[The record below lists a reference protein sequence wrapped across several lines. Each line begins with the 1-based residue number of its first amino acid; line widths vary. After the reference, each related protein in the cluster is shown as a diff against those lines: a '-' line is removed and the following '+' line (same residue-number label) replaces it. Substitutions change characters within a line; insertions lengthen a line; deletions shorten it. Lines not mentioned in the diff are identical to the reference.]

1 MKTFKRKL
9 VDNSMDLFIEVDG
22 QYVANDNLFKRV
34 IPAMLKPEVLQAS
47 QREQEQN
54 IQTNTQN
61 KDEKTLIKELSVSIS
76 KAYKDLDKNKQD
88 RLEVY
93 ENNGYKIEVGSK
105 PPLSYVAFYDSDLS
119 NDNSVAM
126 YLYASTNTSSVLLA
140 SQIEA
145 RLNQVVQEKILDN
158 RNAFY
163 VDRENILGENNYV
176 SSEITPQ
183 KDDLAIFANLVLKK
197 ELDKRVVAQEYP
209 KEHFTEQNLK
219 NSQMV
224 DEIKSQG
231 EIKSAG
237 NSRILSDKELI
248 ESMKATPMEQWSKE
262 QKELFDDMP
271 KFKQDQ
277 ILDTPKIKYDEEVFG
292 KIPYNELSF
301 RNQMKVV
308 DEARFS
314 AKGKELQAQY
324 DKLQSAKYTAGE
336 GGRYPSGAQLAEITK
351 AQNKIA
357 AQRDEL
363 INTYIKEYNEK
374 VAGNSRIPSDKADDD
389 SVEKIKAEIET
400 APAHSNYKGG
410 EAPNAKSEIH
420 MVEKFFVEK
429 VDDEFVTQKRFVNE
443 QENNALKDQFEAEI
457 AKVILEV
464 EPAWRENM
472 LNVPL
477 SLKANQETYLSNILK
492 ESDVD
497 YATALAQDDKNTIYT
512 VAEQKIVE
520 KILKERQEHRIEI
533 FQDDYVLTDK
543 TTGNAI
549 NKNSNLASIMLDK
562 ILPHGLGNHPADE
575 LSTFWFNHC
584 SSWQRDNRVTI
595 DDIDIQKA
603 TKLTYKKEKLTLD
616 ECAELSKFLARNAI
630 EFSDNKPREVADGVR
645 KFVPSNA
652 LYKVAEGLNDEL
664 KKTESRELKKFL
676 VKHMSSTFAHTDEV
690 PDFLVERNGSAIFT
704 RINRDYLSEING
716 KFNEVDEVRL
726 KHISNYLSDRKE
738 AGLANHRAEFETA
751 FFVCDDQFKE
761 AFHRAELALAEKL
774 DGQGAATE
782 IASYL
787 ETNEFVAYRAD
798 HIKELL
804 RVEERAAQEFRE
816 NYKEPLD
823 LDEANKRIDNL
834 LDNEIPKASEQFY
847 YKMDLLLDNPNFRFA
862 DMKEACE
869 LEVKRKELGL
879 TYSALT
885 DYIHT
890 KDRDKKRENFEK
902 ELDGKGDQKAQEVK
916 ELDLNKYSSDELAA
930 AFKNTDHFKLY
941 SALALYDLNGGLE
954 QFQGVKDKNERDD
967 ILKQAYEEY
976 IRNDNMVGLIDS
988 EAIDILRANIVS
1000 IKESPDFEPK
1010 EQNANYVDLPN
1021 LNDFSADDIARAF
1034 EKMPNLEL
1042 FSSFARYEQPEF
1054 FANLGQNEAIEALK
1068 DAYNNWLDSG
1078 TTGLLN
1084 GDVAGTIWEK
1094 AREVVQDRENSEEVS
1109 SQLDETITAKPDE
1122 NTEPKQEP
1130 LKNQG
1135 IVASEENYQTL
1146 MKLYNGEATDA
1157 KELDNLIEWA
1167 SENKEILEAK
1177 SAANY
1182 AIKFGTGQI
1191 LKSVDAGFVLEIV
1204 EPLIMEKQ
1212 ENKKSWEELEKEAV
1226 EVTKKE
1232 AWVKKQLDDLP
1243 IRLQA
1248 GYSPQLI
1255 AKSLNDAYQRGD
1267 IVPPEWLHE
1276 VVREL
1281 DKNYGGVAVFIDENL
1296 KKEAIGKE
1304 KVSESNEQKEIA
1316 QAGENK
1322 VEVGL
1327 FDDEIVS
1334 KIVENKTNDRG
1345 NKTKTQ
1351 ASENIPEALDSKVAG
1366 YGDISAQK
1374 LAVSD
1379 YRSNNFDL
1387 DGVGAVGR
1395 AYKNIE
1401 ALELSA
1407 KLNRENR
1414 FATKEEQEI
1423 LAGFSG
1429 WGGCYGVFEETNKDF
1444 GEARKRLDKYLD
1456 ENISNS
1462 VDRNLAFISMAHSS
1476 SSAYYTNTLL
1486 VDTIYKGLE
1495 QMGVNDNGVEKR
1507 VLEPSCGS
1515 GNFIIGSKNN
1525 SFSFTGIEIEKHTYD
1540 IAKHLNPNADIR
1552 NGGFETFIAKDSF
1565 DLVVGNPPYI
1575 ADFYVND
1582 TNSLGN
1588 NLKIANYFPI
1598 KSMENLRDGGI
1609 MAFVMPSAFLDHN
1622 GDKHLERLVE
1632 AGGKFLGAVR
1642 LPNNAFKGAEVN
1654 TDIVFF
1660 QKQDLLRNK
1669 DDKAINAELEAQ
1681 GFSAN
1686 FDMRRLSPEIR
1697 EQLENKF
1704 KSVEDKLTIEEREQL
1719 DERERE
1725 NKFYRRF
1732 KINDYFLNNPQN
1744 ILGKFE
1750 IDTNRFGENVPV
1762 FKADENLDLK
1772 AELNRFIENLPKNI
1786 YKDIERETSP
1796 YRQFDFITHP
1806 ESKFYI
1812 DNLKKGSFFIDN
1824 TNNGALALKIDSYE
1838 YRIVSDT
1845 EFWKNSLVASQLSK
1859 YKAGNY
1865 DDNKRQKEEKALKE
1879 QVLSYIEL
1887 RDSLNTLL
1895 RAELDPNKSDE
1906 EIAKFRQDL
1915 NTSYDKMK
1923 LKYKKPLKEA
1933 FKACDMDLSF
1943 EFISNLENEK
1953 GEKALIF
1960 SQRISSPIVEPK
1972 VSNEKEALIASLSMK
1987 GKIDLDYIQDIYP
2000 NQSLDDTLNK
2010 LLEEKLIF
2018 KNHEPY
2024 SKEKFVTSDA
2034 YLSGNVKKKY
2044 NEVLEAIKKTGDKS
2058 LEINANSLKEVFPAD
2073 RNIKEISFGLGM
2085 NWIPTHIYQE
2095 FIDAYA
2101 SEYRF
2106 EGIERRGSDVADKVF
2121 EITLSSNGEYIIENN
2136 ANTYTKNLVK
2146 NNAYYMAMLS
2156 SEKEREGKSRSTYGL
2171 NFGNGRDFFS
2181 YDEFKKHMGWS
2192 NEELNNAKRIPL
2204 VYAALPLALNRQK
2217 ARIERSLGYIRDDE
2231 TGEILKYKDGT
2242 PRIKKEFHKE
2252 LSDDLNA
2259 MITQIQ
2265 DKFLRFVLS
2274 NEDLR
2279 KEIEQAYN
2287 DKINTDRVRDFNTQ
2301 TLDLKG
2307 ANPNIKLYP
2316 HQNAGVWR
2324 GVQEQA
2330 TLFNVNVGGGKTF
2343 MGAAVALEQ
2352 KRMGLINKT
2361 LIVSPK
2367 TLVGSWEKEI
2377 KTLYP
2382 NANIL
2387 ALDEKFFTKDNR
2399 AKFLAK
2405 IQVNDYDAVIMSA
2418 EQFKLIPKNPEKTI
2432 ANLALR
2438 LSMVKSD
2445 YDESKKDKKNT
2456 QLKKQIGKLEKQ
2468 IQKARATADTI
2479 KKDNLV
2485 TFNELGIDCLIVD
2498 EAHLYKNL
2506 SYETQKTR
2514 VLGLGPQ
2521 NGSDKAFDM
2530 KIVTDDF
2537 NDSGK
2542 KLYFLTGTPIANS
2555 MCELYHMQSFL
2566 QPKWLEDKGFYNFD
2580 NWANTF
2586 GEDVT
2591 DIEMGAGGEPKL
2603 VTRFA
2608 RFNNLKEL
2616 SGGFR
2621 EVNFYANNEDIEKA
2635 AGQNFIPKVETIK
2648 EVIPRNEAISELY
2661 GEPDEN
2667 GEFPKGSLLYRFG
2680 HFQENIKE
2688 NNPLRLTNIARKAAV
2703 DYRLIEDKPENDF
2716 EVSKINKVVENVVDN
2731 YKNNHADEKGTQI
2744 IFLDLSVAKQ
2754 KLKNISLDEDKKL
2767 KEENKTQ
2774 GIESVS
2780 AEIKKSSRSDE
2791 TLEPVFDKN
2800 GEEIKDDFR
2809 ITYLSGEVEVFEAAE
2824 YVRELKALGIK
2835 LPKDLGNLR
2844 DLEEIEPNK
2853 FEMTG
2858 FSKIDIAAENDNK
2871 ALKDVSFDAYSD
2883 IAKKLMKAGIPRD
2896 EIAFIHDYP
2905 KKADK
2910 DKLFEQMRN
2919 GEVRVLLGSTSKM
2932 GVGMNVQKRLVAL
2945 HNVDYTWNPAG
2956 MEQRVGR
2963 IARQGNM
2970 FFEADKSFQPK
2981 VYNYATERTYDVK
2994 ALQLLETKQKGIY
3007 MLQNADRLGLNSFED
3022 ISTAAMEFAEMKA
3035 IASGNPLMIEEFKIG
3050 NMLEKEERA
3059 FAFWESDK
3067 IVTENNLRN
3076 KTEKMIQN
3084 TKDIKTFGKMI
3095 ETTNDY
3101 KSEVESKYKHL
3112 TKPIIVK
3119 IDRYRKYSWSEKN
3132 SPKEIGEVKKEVNDM
3147 LERSKLYI
3155 SRVMNIG
3162 SNRSEELFAD
3172 YKGVSVG
3179 VKLNTG
3185 KNSLG
3190 EPMHSLAICP
3200 SDNFDSNSAVALP
3213 KAKFRQEFFL
3223 SKDFNINYIMKKVDD
3238 ELEKLPLLLDE
3249 AKAAVKT
3256 LEKEV
3261 EFGKNALNEIK
3272 EQGYPNQKL
3281 LNALRSDKKE
3291 ILKHLKNKNND
3302 WIPSYKK
3309 CLNSSSIENEK
3320 NTESKER

>member
-336 GGRYPSGAQLAEITK
+336 GGSYPSGAQLAEITK

-389 SVEKIKAEIET
+389 SVEKNKAEIET

-410 EAPNAKSEIH
+410 EAPNTKSEIH

-497 YATALAQDDKNTIYT
+497 YATALVQDDKNTIYT

-533 FQDDYVLTDK
+533 FQDDGIMTDK
-543 TTGNAI
+543 TAGNGI

-562 ILPHGLGNHPADE
+562 TLPHGLGNHPADE

-584 SSWQRDNRVTI
+584 SCWQRDGVTI

-664 KKTESRELKKFL
+664 KKIESRELKKFL

-751 FFVCDDQFKE
+751 FFVCDNQFKE
-761 AFHRAELALAEKL
+761 AFHRAGLALAEKL
-774 DGQGAATE
+774 DGQGVPAKL
-782 IASYL
+782 ASYL
-787 ETNEFVAYRAD
+787 ETNEFVAYRAE

-804 RVEERAAQEFRE
+804 RVEERASQDFRE

-869 LEVKRKELGL
+869 LEVKRKELQL

-890 KDRDKKRENFEK
+890 KDKENNEK
-902 ELDGKGDQKAQEVK
+902 VS
-916 ELDLNKYSSDELAA
+916 NK
-930 AFKNTDHFKLY
+930 
-941 SALALYDLNGGLE
+941 
-954 QFQGVKDKNERDD
+954 
-967 ILKQAYEEY
+967 
-976 IRNDNMVGLIDS
+976 ID
-988 EAIDILRANIVS
+988 EAIA
-1000 IKESPDFEPK
+1000 
-1010 EQNANYVDLPN
+1010 
-1021 LNDFSADDIARAF
+1021 
-1034 EKMPNLEL
+1034 
-1042 FSSFARYEQPEF
+1042 
-1054 FANLGQNEAIEALK
+1054 
-1068 DAYNNWLDSG
+1068 
-1078 TTGLLN
+1078 
-1084 GDVAGTIWEK
+1084 
-1094 AREVVQDRENSEEVS
+1094 
-1109 SQLDETITAKPDE
+1109 AKPDE
-1122 NTEPKQEP
+1122 NTEPKQDP

-1351 ASENIPEALDSKVAG
+1351 ASENIPETLDSKVAG

-1374 LAVSD
+1374 LVASD

-1387 DGVGAVGR
+1387 DGVGTVGR

-1429 WGGCYGVFEETNKDF
+1429 WGGCYGIFEETNKDF

-1681 GFSAN
+1681 GFCAN

-1824 TNNGALALKIDSYE
+1824 TNNGALALKIDSYK
-1838 YRIVSDT
+1838 YRIFSDT
-1845 EFWKNSLVASQLSK
+1845 EFWKNSLAASQLNK
-1859 YKAGNY
+1859 YQAGNY
-1865 DDNKRQKEEKALKE
+1865 DDNKRQKEEKALKA
-1879 QVLSYIEL
+1879 QVLNYIEL

-2382 NANIL
+2382 NANVL
-2387 ALDEKFFTKDNR
+2387 ALDEKSFTKDNR

-3119 IDRYRKYSWSEKN
+3119 IDRYRKFSWSEKN

-3261 EFGKNALNEIK
+3261 EFGKNNLNEIK

>member
-61 KDEKTLIKELSVSIS
+61 KDEKTLIKELSISIS

-324 DKLQSAKYTAGE
+324 DKLQNAKYTAGE
-336 GGRYPSGAQLAEITK
+336 GGSYPSGAQLAEITK

-374 VAGNSRIPSDKADDD
+374 VARNSRIPSDKADDD

-400 APAHSNYKGG
+400 ASAHSNYKGG
-410 EAPNAKSEIH
+410 EAPNTKSEIH

-834 LDNEIPKASEQFY
+834 LDNEIPKVSEQFY

-869 LEVKRKELGL
+869 LEVKRKELQL

-890 KDRDKKRENFEK
+890 KDKENNEK
-902 ELDGKGDQKAQEVK
+902 VS
-916 ELDLNKYSSDELAA
+916 NK
-930 AFKNTDHFKLY
+930 
-941 SALALYDLNGGLE
+941 
-954 QFQGVKDKNERDD
+954 
-967 ILKQAYEEY
+967 
-976 IRNDNMVGLIDS
+976 ID
-988 EAIDILRANIVS
+988 EAIA
-1000 IKESPDFEPK
+1000 
-1010 EQNANYVDLPN
+1010 
-1021 LNDFSADDIARAF
+1021 
-1034 EKMPNLEL
+1034 
-1042 FSSFARYEQPEF
+1042 
-1054 FANLGQNEAIEALK
+1054 
-1068 DAYNNWLDSG
+1068 
-1078 TTGLLN
+1078 
-1084 GDVAGTIWEK
+1084 
-1094 AREVVQDRENSEEVS
+1094 
-1109 SQLDETITAKPDE
+1109 AKPDE

-1374 LAVSD
+1374 LAASD

-1387 DGVGAVGR
+1387 DGVGTVGR

-1540 IAKHLNPNADIR
+1540 IAKHLNPNTDIR

-1786 YKDIERETSP
+1786 YKDIEREASP

-1824 TNNGALALKIDSYE
+1824 TNNGALALKIDSYK
-1838 YRIVSDT
+1838 YRIFSDT
-1845 EFWKNSLVASQLSK
+1845 EFWKNSLAASQLNK
-1859 YKAGNY
+1859 YQAGNY
-1865 DDNKRQKEEKALKE
+1865 DDNKRQKEEKALKA
-1879 QVLSYIEL
+1879 QVLNYIEL

-2382 NANIL
+2382 NANVL
-2387 ALDEKFFTKDNR
+2387 ALDEKSFTKDNR

-2635 AGQNFIPKVETIK
+2635 AGQKFIPKVETIK

-3261 EFGKNALNEIK
+3261 EFGKNTLNEIK

>member
-61 KDEKTLIKELSVSIS
+61 KDEKTLIKELSISIS

-324 DKLQSAKYTAGE
+324 DKLQNAKYTAGE
-336 GGRYPSGAQLAEITK
+336 GGSYPSGAQLAEITK

-374 VAGNSRIPSDKADDD
+374 VARNSRIPSDKADDD

-400 APAHSNYKGG
+400 ASAHSNYKGG
-410 EAPNAKSEIH
+410 EAPNTKSEIH

-834 LDNEIPKASEQFY
+834 LDNEIPKVSEQFY

-869 LEVKRKELGL
+869 LEVKRKELQL

-890 KDRDKKRENFEK
+890 KDKENNEK
-902 ELDGKGDQKAQEVK
+902 VS
-916 ELDLNKYSSDELAA
+916 NK
-930 AFKNTDHFKLY
+930 
-941 SALALYDLNGGLE
+941 
-954 QFQGVKDKNERDD
+954 
-967 ILKQAYEEY
+967 
-976 IRNDNMVGLIDS
+976 ID
-988 EAIDILRANIVS
+988 EAIA
-1000 IKESPDFEPK
+1000 
-1010 EQNANYVDLPN
+1010 
-1021 LNDFSADDIARAF
+1021 
-1034 EKMPNLEL
+1034 
-1042 FSSFARYEQPEF
+1042 
-1054 FANLGQNEAIEALK
+1054 
-1068 DAYNNWLDSG
+1068 
-1078 TTGLLN
+1078 
-1084 GDVAGTIWEK
+1084 
-1094 AREVVQDRENSEEVS
+1094 
-1109 SQLDETITAKPDE
+1109 AKPDE

-1374 LAVSD
+1374 LAASD

-1387 DGVGAVGR
+1387 DGVGTVGR

-1540 IAKHLNPNADIR
+1540 IAKHLNPNTDIR

-1786 YKDIERETSP
+1786 YKDIEREASP

-1824 TNNGALALKIDSYE
+1824 TNNGALALKIDSYK
-1838 YRIVSDT
+1838 YRIFSDT
-1845 EFWKNSLVASQLSK
+1845 EFWKNSLAASQLNK
-1859 YKAGNY
+1859 YQAGNY
-1865 DDNKRQKEEKALKE
+1865 DDNKRQKEEKALKA
-1879 QVLSYIEL
+1879 QVLNYIEL

-2382 NANIL
+2382 NANVL
-2387 ALDEKFFTKDNR
+2387 ALDEKSFTKDNR

-2635 AGQNFIPKVETIK
+2635 AGQKFIPKVETIK

-3261 EFGKNALNEIK
+3261 EFGKNNLNEIK

>member
-163 VDRENILGENNYV
+163 VDRKNILGENNYV

-336 GGRYPSGAQLAEITK
+336 GGSYPSGAQLAEITK

-389 SVEKIKAEIET
+389 SVEKNKAEIET

-410 EAPNAKSEIH
+410 EAHNTKSEIH

-584 SSWQRDNRVTI
+584 SSWQRDNRVSI

-664 KKTESRELKKFL
+664 KKIESRELKKFL

-890 KDRDKKRENFEK
+890 KDKENNEK
-902 ELDGKGDQKAQEVK
+902 VS
-916 ELDLNKYSSDELAA
+916 NK
-930 AFKNTDHFKLY
+930 
-941 SALALYDLNGGLE
+941 
-954 QFQGVKDKNERDD
+954 
-967 ILKQAYEEY
+967 
-976 IRNDNMVGLIDS
+976 ID
-988 EAIDILRANIVS
+988 EAIA
-1000 IKESPDFEPK
+1000 
-1010 EQNANYVDLPN
+1010 
-1021 LNDFSADDIARAF
+1021 
-1034 EKMPNLEL
+1034 
-1042 FSSFARYEQPEF
+1042 
-1054 FANLGQNEAIEALK
+1054 
-1068 DAYNNWLDSG
+1068 
-1078 TTGLLN
+1078 
-1084 GDVAGTIWEK
+1084 
-1094 AREVVQDRENSEEVS
+1094 
-1109 SQLDETITAKPDE
+1109 AKPDE
-1122 NTEPKQEP
+1122 NTEPKQDP

-1182 AIKFGTGQI
+1182 AIKFGTGQV

-1429 WGGCYGVFEETNKDF
+1429 WGGCYGVFEETSKDF
-1444 GEARKRLDKYLD
+1444 SEARKRLDKYLD

-1552 NGGFETFIAKDSF
+1552 NGGFETFRAKDSF

-1660 QKQDLLRNK
+1660 QKQDLLTNK

-1865 DDNKRQKEEKALKE
+1865 DDNKRQKEEKALKA
-1879 QVLSYIEL
+1879 QVLNYIEL

-2058 LEINANSLKEVFPAD
+2058 LEINASSLKEVFPAD

-2279 KEIEQAYN
+2279 KEVEQAYN

-2382 NANIL
+2382 NANVL
-2387 ALDEKFFTKDNR
+2387 ALDEKSFTKDNR

-3261 EFGKNALNEIK
+3261 EFGKNTLNEIK

>member
-61 KDEKTLIKELSVSIS
+61 KDEKTLIKELSISIS

-324 DKLQSAKYTAGE
+324 DKLQNAKYTAGE
-336 GGRYPSGAQLAEITK
+336 GGSYPSGAQLAEITK

-374 VAGNSRIPSDKADDD
+374 VARNSRIPSDKADDD

-400 APAHSNYKGG
+400 APTPSNYKGG
-410 EAPNAKSEIH
+410 EAPNTKSEIH

-584 SSWQRDNRVTI
+584 SSWQRDNRVSI

-890 KDRDKKRENFEK
+890 KDKENNEK
-902 ELDGKGDQKAQEVK
+902 VS
-916 ELDLNKYSSDELAA
+916 NK
-930 AFKNTDHFKLY
+930 
-941 SALALYDLNGGLE
+941 
-954 QFQGVKDKNERDD
+954 
-967 ILKQAYEEY
+967 
-976 IRNDNMVGLIDS
+976 ID
-988 EAIDILRANIVS
+988 EAIA
-1000 IKESPDFEPK
+1000 
-1010 EQNANYVDLPN
+1010 
-1021 LNDFSADDIARAF
+1021 
-1034 EKMPNLEL
+1034 
-1042 FSSFARYEQPEF
+1042 
-1054 FANLGQNEAIEALK
+1054 
-1068 DAYNNWLDSG
+1068 
-1078 TTGLLN
+1078 
-1084 GDVAGTIWEK
+1084 
-1094 AREVVQDRENSEEVS
+1094 
-1109 SQLDETITAKPDE
+1109 AKPDE

-1130 LKNQG
+1130 LKNQR

-1167 SENKEILEAK
+1167 SKNKEILEAK

-1182 AIKFGTGQI
+1182 AIKFGIGQV

-1351 ASENIPEALDSKVAG
+1351 ASENIPEALDNKVAG

-1786 YKDIERETSP
+1786 YKDIEREASP

-1824 TNNGALALKIDSYE
+1824 TNNGALALKIDSYK
-1838 YRIVSDT
+1838 YRIFSDT
-1845 EFWKNSLVASQLSK
+1845 EFWKNSLAASQLNK
-1859 YKAGNY
+1859 YQAGNY
-1865 DDNKRQKEEKALKE
+1865 DDNKRQKEEKALKA
-1879 QVLSYIEL
+1879 QVLNYIEL

-1953 GEKALIF
+1953 GEKAFIF

-2382 NANIL
+2382 NANVL
-2387 ALDEKFFTKDNR
+2387 ALDEKSFTKDNR

-2635 AGQNFIPKVETIK
+2635 AGQKFIPKVETIK

-3261 EFGKNALNEIK
+3261 EFGKNNLNEIK

>member
-34 IPAMLKPEVLQAS
+34 IPAMVKPEVLQAS
-47 QREQEQN
+47 QRKQEQN

-88 RLEVY
+88 RLEIY

-119 NDNSVAM
+119 NDNSTAM

-145 RLNQVVQEKILDN
+145 RLNQVVQGKILDN

-163 VDRENILGENNYV
+163 VDRENILSENNYV

-183 KDDLAIFANLVLKK
+183 KDDLAIFANLALKK

-209 KEHFTEQNLK
+209 KEHLTEQNLK

-231 EIKSAG
+231 EIKGAG

-248 ESMKATPMEQWSKE
+248 ESMKATSMEQWSKE

-277 ILDTPKIKYDEEVFG
+277 ILDAPKIKYDEEVFG

-301 RNQMKVV
+301 RNQIKVI
-308 DEARFS
+308 DEAKNS

-324 DKLQSAKYTAGE
+324 DKLEGAKYTAGE
-336 GGRYPSGAQLAEITK
+336 DGKYPSGAQLEKITK

-400 APAHSNYKGG
+400 APAHNNYKGG
-410 EAPNAKSEIH
+410 EAPNTKSEIH

-533 FQDDYVLTDK
+533 FQDDYALTDK

-562 ILPHGLGNHPADE
+562 TLPHGLGNHPADE

-584 SSWQRDNRVTI
+584 SSWQRDRVSI

-616 ECAELSKFLARNAI
+616 ECAELSKFLAKNAI
-630 EFSDNKPREVADGVR
+630 EFSDNKPREVADGAR

-652 LYKVAEGLNDEL
+652 LYKVAEGLNDQIKEI
-664 KKTESRELKKFL
+664 ESRELKKFL
-676 VKHMSSTFAHTDEV
+676 VKHMSSTFTHTDEV
-690 PDFLVERNGSAIFT
+690 PNFLVERNGSAIFT

-751 FFVCDDQFKE
+751 FFVCDNQFKE
-761 AFHRAELALAEKL
+761 AFHRAGLALAEKL
-774 DGQGAATE
+774 DGQGAVTE

-804 RVEERAAQEFRE
+804 RVEERATQEFIE

-869 LEVKRKELGL
+869 LEVKRKELEL
-879 TYSALT
+879 TYNALT

-890 KDRDKKRENFEK
+890 KDKENNEK
-902 ELDGKGDQKAQEVK
+902 VS
-916 ELDLNKYSSDELAA
+916 NK
-930 AFKNTDHFKLY
+930 
-941 SALALYDLNGGLE
+941 
-954 QFQGVKDKNERDD
+954 
-967 ILKQAYEEY
+967 
-976 IRNDNMVGLIDS
+976 ID
-988 EAIDILRANIVS
+988 EAIA
-1000 IKESPDFEPK
+1000 
-1010 EQNANYVDLPN
+1010 
-1021 LNDFSADDIARAF
+1021 
-1034 EKMPNLEL
+1034 
-1042 FSSFARYEQPEF
+1042 
-1054 FANLGQNEAIEALK
+1054 
-1068 DAYNNWLDSG
+1068 
-1078 TTGLLN
+1078 
-1084 GDVAGTIWEK
+1084 
-1094 AREVVQDRENSEEVS
+1094 
-1109 SQLDETITAKPDE
+1109 AKPDE

-1135 IVASEENYQTL
+1135 IVANEENYQTL

-1157 KELDNLIEWA
+1157 KELDNLIEWV

-1255 AKSLNDAYQRGD
+1255 AESLNDAYQRGD

-1322 VEVGL
+1322 AEVGL

-1366 YGDISAQK
+1366 YGYISAQK

-1387 DGVGAVGR
+1387 DGVGAARR

-1423 LAGFSG
+1423 LARFSG

-1515 GNFIIGSKNN
+1515 SNFIIGSKNN
-1525 SFSFTGIEIEKHTYD
+1525 SFSFTGVEIEKHTYD

-1552 NGGFETFIAKDSF
+1552 NGGFETFRAKDSF

-1660 QKQDLLRNK
+1660 QKQDLLINK

-1681 GFSAN
+1681 GFCAN

-1806 ESKFYI
+1806 ESKPYI

-1838 YRIVSDT
+1838 YRIISDT

-1865 DDNKRQKEEKALKE
+1865 DDNKRQKEEKALKA

-1987 GKIDLDYIQDIYP
+1987 GKIDLDYIKDIYP

-2044 NEVLEAIKKTGDKS
+2044 NEVLEVIKKTGDKS
-2058 LEINANSLKEVFPAD
+2058 LEINASSLKEVFPAD

-2231 TGEILKYKDGT
+2231 TGEILKYKNGA

-2279 KEIEQAYN
+2279 KEVEQAYN

-2387 ALDEKFFTKDNR
+2387 ALDEKSFTKDNR

-2405 IQVNDYDAVIMSA
+2405 IQINDYDAVIMSA

-2780 AEIKKSSRSDE
+2780 AEIKKSSRSNE

-2896 EIAFIHDYP
+2896 EITFIHDYP

-3119 IDRYRKYSWSEKN
+3119 IDRYQKFSWSEKN

-3147 LERSKLYI
+3147 LEGSKLYI

-3162 SNRSEELFAD
+3162 SNRSVELFAD

-3249 AKAAVKT
+3249 AKAKVKT

-3261 EFGKNALNEIK
+3261 EFGKNALNEMK

-3281 LNALRSDKKE
+3281 LSALRSDKKE

>member
-61 KDEKTLIKELSVSIS
+61 KDEKTLIKELSASIS

-88 RLEVY
+88 RLEIY

-145 RLNQVVQEKILDN
+145 RLNQVVQGKILDN

-163 VDRENILGENNYV
+163 VDRENILGKNNYV
-176 SSEITPQ
+176 SSEIIPQ
-183 KDDLAIFANLVLKK
+183 KDDLAIFANLALKK
-197 ELDKRVVAQEYP
+197 ELDKRVVAQEYS
-209 KEHFTEQNLK
+209 KEHLTEENLK
-219 NSQMV
+219 NSQ
-224 DEIKSQG
+224 
-231 EIKSAG
+231 
-237 NSRILSDKELI
+237 
-248 ESMKATPMEQWSKE
+248 
-262 QKELFDDMP
+262 
-271 KFKQDQ
+271 
-277 ILDTPKIKYDEEVFG
+277 
-292 KIPYNELSF
+292 
-301 RNQMKVV
+301 
-308 DEARFS
+308 
-314 AKGKELQAQY
+314 
-324 DKLQSAKYTAGE
+324 
-336 GGRYPSGAQLAEITK
+336 
-351 AQNKIA
+351 
-357 AQRDEL
+357 
-363 INTYIKEYNEK
+363 
-374 VAGNSRIPSDKADDD
+374 
-389 SVEKIKAEIET
+389 
-400 APAHSNYKGG
+400 
-410 EAPNAKSEIH
+410 

-429 VDDEFVTQKRFVNE
+429 VGDEFVTQKRFVNE

-533 FQDDYVLTDK
+533 FQDDGIMTDK
-543 TTGNAI
+543 TAGNGI

-562 ILPHGLGNHPADE
+562 TLPHGLGNHPADE

-584 SSWQRDNRVTI
+584 SCWQRDGVTI

-664 KKTESRELKKFL
+664 KKIESRELKKFL

-834 LDNEIPKASEQFY
+834 LDNEIPKVSEQFY

-869 LEVKRKELGL
+869 IEVKRKELGL

-890 KDRDKKRENFEK
+890 KDKENNEK
-902 ELDGKGDQKAQEVK
+902 VS
-916 ELDLNKYSSDELAA
+916 NKIDEA
-930 AFKNTDHFKLY
+930 
-941 SALALYDLNGGLE
+941 
-954 QFQGVKDKNERDD
+954 
-967 ILKQAYEEY
+967 
-976 IRNDNMVGLIDS
+976 
-988 EAIDILRANIVS
+988 
-1000 IKESPDFEPK
+1000 
-1010 EQNANYVDLPN
+1010 
-1021 LNDFSADDIARAF
+1021 
-1034 EKMPNLEL
+1034 
-1042 FSSFARYEQPEF
+1042 
-1054 FANLGQNEAIEALK
+1054 
-1068 DAYNNWLDSG
+1068 
-1078 TTGLLN
+1078 
-1084 GDVAGTIWEK
+1084 
-1094 AREVVQDRENSEEVS
+1094 
-1109 SQLDETITAKPDE
+1109 ITAKPDE

-1182 AIKFGTGQI
+1182 AIKFGTGQV

-1212 ENKKSWEELEKEAV
+1212 ENIKSWEELEKEAV
-1226 EVTKKE
+1226 EFTKKE

-1243 IRLQA
+1243 IRLQE

-1255 AKSLNDAYQRGD
+1255 AESLNYAYQRD

-1296 KKEAIGKE
+1296 KKEARGKE
-1304 KVSESNEQKEIA
+1304 NISESNEQKEIA
-1316 QAGENK
+1316 QAEENK
-1322 VEVGL
+1322 AKVGL

-1334 KIVENKTNDRG
+1334 KIVENKTNDSG

-1351 ASENIPEALDSKVAG
+1351 ASENIPETLNSKVAG
-1366 YGDISAQK
+1366 YGNISAQK
-1374 LAVSD
+1374 LVVSD
-1379 YRSNNFDL
+1379 YRSNDFDL

-1407 KLNRENR
+1407 KLSRENR

-1525 SFSFTGIEIEKHTYD
+1525 SFSFTGVEIEKHTYD

-1552 NGGFETFIAKDSF
+1552 NGSFETFAAKDSF

-1681 GFSAN
+1681 GFCAN

-2382 NANIL
+2382 NANVL
-2387 ALDEKFFTKDNR
+2387 ALDEKSFTKDNR

-3261 EFGKNALNEIK
+3261 EFGKNTLNEIK

>member
-1 MKTFKRKL
+1 M
-9 VDNSMDLFIEVDG
+9 
-22 QYVANDNLFKRV
+22 
-34 IPAMLKPEVLQAS
+34 
-47 QREQEQN
+47 
-54 IQTNTQN
+54 
-61 KDEKTLIKELSVSIS
+61 
-76 KAYKDLDKNKQD
+76 
-88 RLEVY
+88 
-93 ENNGYKIEVGSK
+93 
-105 PPLSYVAFYDSDLS
+105 
-119 NDNSVAM
+119 
-126 YLYASTNTSSVLLA
+126 
-140 SQIEA
+140 
-145 RLNQVVQEKILDN
+145 
-158 RNAFY
+158 
-163 VDRENILGENNYV
+163 
-176 SSEITPQ
+176 
-183 KDDLAIFANLVLKK
+183 AIFANLVLKK

-584 SSWQRDNRVTI
+584 SSWQRDNRVSI

-869 LEVKRKELGL
+869 LEVKRKELQL

-890 KDRDKKRENFEK
+890 KDQDKKRENFEK

-1182 AIKFGTGQI
+1182 AIKFGTGQV

-1296 KKEAIGKE
+1296 KKEARGKE

-1387 DGVGAVGR
+1387 DGVGAARR

-1552 NGGFETFIAKDSF
+1552 NGGFETFIA
-1565 DLVVGNPPYI
+1565 
-1575 ADFYVND
+1575 YV
-1582 TNSLGN
+1582 
-1588 NLKIANYFPI
+1588 A
-1598 KSMENLRDGGI
+1598 
-1609 MAFVMPSAFLDHN
+1609 
-1622 GDKHLERLVE
+1622 
-1632 AGGKFLGAVR
+1632 
-1642 LPNNAFKGAEVN
+1642 
-1654 TDIVFF
+1654 
-1660 QKQDLLRNK
+1660 
-1669 DDKAINAELEAQ
+1669 
-1681 GFSAN
+1681 
-1686 FDMRRLSPEIR
+1686 
-1697 EQLENKF
+1697 
-1704 KSVEDKLTIEEREQL
+1704 
-1719 DERERE
+1719 
-1725 NKFYRRF
+1725 
-1732 KINDYFLNNPQN
+1732 
-1744 ILGKFE
+1744 
-1750 IDTNRFGENVPV
+1750 
-1762 FKADENLDLK
+1762 
-1772 AELNRFIENLPKNI
+1772 
-1786 YKDIERETSP
+1786 
-1796 YRQFDFITHP
+1796 
-1806 ESKFYI
+1806 
-1812 DNLKKGSFFIDN
+1812 
-1824 TNNGALALKIDSYE
+1824 
-1838 YRIVSDT
+1838 
-1845 EFWKNSLVASQLSK
+1845 
-1859 YKAGNY
+1859 
-1865 DDNKRQKEEKALKE
+1865 
-1879 QVLSYIEL
+1879 
-1887 RDSLNTLL
+1887 
-1895 RAELDPNKSDE
+1895 
-1906 EIAKFRQDL
+1906 
-1915 NTSYDKMK
+1915 
-1923 LKYKKPLKEA
+1923 
-1933 FKACDMDLSF
+1933 
-1943 EFISNLENEK
+1943 
-1953 GEKALIF
+1953 
-1960 SQRISSPIVEPK
+1960 
-1972 VSNEKEALIASLSMK
+1972 
-1987 GKIDLDYIQDIYP
+1987 
-2000 NQSLDDTLNK
+2000 
-2010 LLEEKLIF
+2010 
-2018 KNHEPY
+2018 
-2024 SKEKFVTSDA
+2024 
-2034 YLSGNVKKKY
+2034 
-2044 NEVLEAIKKTGDKS
+2044 
-2058 LEINANSLKEVFPAD
+2058 
-2073 RNIKEISFGLGM
+2073 
-2085 NWIPTHIYQE
+2085 
-2095 FIDAYA
+2095 
-2101 SEYRF
+2101 
-2106 EGIERRGSDVADKVF
+2106 
-2121 EITLSSNGEYIIENN
+2121 
-2136 ANTYTKNLVK
+2136 
-2146 NNAYYMAMLS
+2146 
-2156 SEKEREGKSRSTYGL
+2156 
-2171 NFGNGRDFFS
+2171 
-2181 YDEFKKHMGWS
+2181 
-2192 NEELNNAKRIPL
+2192 
-2204 VYAALPLALNRQK
+2204 
-2217 ARIERSLGYIRDDE
+2217 
-2231 TGEILKYKDGT
+2231 
-2242 PRIKKEFHKE
+2242 
-2252 LSDDLNA
+2252 
-2259 MITQIQ
+2259 
-2265 DKFLRFVLS
+2265 
-2274 NEDLR
+2274 
-2279 KEIEQAYN
+2279 
-2287 DKINTDRVRDFNTQ
+2287 
-2301 TLDLKG
+2301 
-2307 ANPNIKLYP
+2307 
-2316 HQNAGVWR
+2316 
-2324 GVQEQA
+2324 
-2330 TLFNVNVGGGKTF
+2330 
-2343 MGAAVALEQ
+2343 
-2352 KRMGLINKT
+2352 
-2361 LIVSPK
+2361 
-2367 TLVGSWEKEI
+2367 
-2377 KTLYP
+2377 
-2382 NANIL
+2382 
-2387 ALDEKFFTKDNR
+2387 
-2399 AKFLAK
+2399 
-2405 IQVNDYDAVIMSA
+2405 
-2418 EQFKLIPKNPEKTI
+2418 
-2432 ANLALR
+2432 
-2438 LSMVKSD
+2438 
-2445 YDESKKDKKNT
+2445 
-2456 QLKKQIGKLEKQ
+2456 
-2468 IQKARATADTI
+2468 
-2479 KKDNLV
+2479 
-2485 TFNELGIDCLIVD
+2485 
-2498 EAHLYKNL
+2498 
-2506 SYETQKTR
+2506 
-2514 VLGLGPQ
+2514 
-2521 NGSDKAFDM
+2521 
-2530 KIVTDDF
+2530 
-2537 NDSGK
+2537 
-2542 KLYFLTGTPIANS
+2542 
-2555 MCELYHMQSFL
+2555 
-2566 QPKWLEDKGFYNFD
+2566 
-2580 NWANTF
+2580 
-2586 GEDVT
+2586 
-2591 DIEMGAGGEPKL
+2591 
-2603 VTRFA
+2603 
-2608 RFNNLKEL
+2608 
-2616 SGGFR
+2616 
-2621 EVNFYANNEDIEKA
+2621 
-2635 AGQNFIPKVETIK
+2635 
-2648 EVIPRNEAISELY
+2648 
-2661 GEPDEN
+2661 
-2667 GEFPKGSLLYRFG
+2667 
-2680 HFQENIKE
+2680 
-2688 NNPLRLTNIARKAAV
+2688 
-2703 DYRLIEDKPENDF
+2703 
-2716 EVSKINKVVENVVDN
+2716 
-2731 YKNNHADEKGTQI
+2731 
-2744 IFLDLSVAKQ
+2744 
-2754 KLKNISLDEDKKL
+2754 
-2767 KEENKTQ
+2767 
-2774 GIESVS
+2774 
-2780 AEIKKSSRSDE
+2780 
-2791 TLEPVFDKN
+2791 
-2800 GEEIKDDFR
+2800 
-2809 ITYLSGEVEVFEAAE
+2809 
-2824 YVRELKALGIK
+2824 
-2835 LPKDLGNLR
+2835 
-2844 DLEEIEPNK
+2844 
-2853 FEMTG
+2853 
-2858 FSKIDIAAENDNK
+2858 
-2871 ALKDVSFDAYSD
+2871 
-2883 IAKKLMKAGIPRD
+2883 
-2896 EIAFIHDYP
+2896 
-2905 KKADK
+2905 
-2910 DKLFEQMRN
+2910 
-2919 GEVRVLLGSTSKM
+2919 
-2932 GVGMNVQKRLVAL
+2932 
-2945 HNVDYTWNPAG
+2945 
-2956 MEQRVGR
+2956 
-2963 IARQGNM
+2963 
-2970 FFEADKSFQPK
+2970 
-2981 VYNYATERTYDVK
+2981 
-2994 ALQLLETKQKGIY
+2994 
-3007 MLQNADRLGLNSFED
+3007 
-3022 ISTAAMEFAEMKA
+3022 
-3035 IASGNPLMIEEFKIG
+3035 
-3050 NMLEKEERA
+3050 
-3059 FAFWESDK
+3059 
-3067 IVTENNLRN
+3067 
-3076 KTEKMIQN
+3076 
-3084 TKDIKTFGKMI
+3084 
-3095 ETTNDY
+3095 
-3101 KSEVESKYKHL
+3101 
-3112 TKPIIVK
+3112 
-3119 IDRYRKYSWSEKN
+3119 
-3132 SPKEIGEVKKEVNDM
+3132 
-3147 LERSKLYI
+3147 
-3155 SRVMNIG
+3155 
-3162 SNRSEELFAD
+3162 
-3172 YKGVSVG
+3172 
-3179 VKLNTG
+3179 
-3185 KNSLG
+3185 
-3190 EPMHSLAICP
+3190 
-3200 SDNFDSNSAVALP
+3200 
-3213 KAKFRQEFFL
+3213 
-3223 SKDFNINYIMKKVDD
+3223 
-3238 ELEKLPLLLDE
+3238 
-3249 AKAAVKT
+3249 
-3256 LEKEV
+3256 
-3261 EFGKNALNEIK
+3261 
-3272 EQGYPNQKL
+3272 
-3281 LNALRSDKKE
+3281 
-3291 ILKHLKNKNND
+3291 
-3302 WIPSYKK
+3302 
-3309 CLNSSSIENEK
+3309 
-3320 NTESKER
+3320 

>member
-105 PPLSYVAFYDSDLS
+105 PPFSYVAFYDSDLS

-163 VDRENILGENNYV
+163 VDRKNILGENNYV

-336 GGRYPSGAQLAEITK
+336 GGSYPSGAQLAEITK

-410 EAPNAKSEIH
+410 EAPNTKSEIH

-533 FQDDYVLTDK
+533 FQDDYALTDK

-664 KKTESRELKKFL
+664 KKIESRELKKFL

-761 AFHRAELALAEKL
+761 AFHRAGLALAEKL
-774 DGQGAATE
+774 DGQGTATE

-834 LDNEIPKASEQFY
+834 LDNEIPKVSEQFY

-890 KDRDKKRENFEK
+890 KDKENNEK
-902 ELDGKGDQKAQEVK
+902 VS
-916 ELDLNKYSSDELAA
+916 NK
-930 AFKNTDHFKLY
+930 
-941 SALALYDLNGGLE
+941 
-954 QFQGVKDKNERDD
+954 
-967 ILKQAYEEY
+967 
-976 IRNDNMVGLIDS
+976 ID
-988 EAIDILRANIVS
+988 EAIA
-1000 IKESPDFEPK
+1000 
-1010 EQNANYVDLPN
+1010 
-1021 LNDFSADDIARAF
+1021 
-1034 EKMPNLEL
+1034 
-1042 FSSFARYEQPEF
+1042 
-1054 FANLGQNEAIEALK
+1054 
-1068 DAYNNWLDSG
+1068 
-1078 TTGLLN
+1078 
-1084 GDVAGTIWEK
+1084 
-1094 AREVVQDRENSEEVS
+1094 
-1109 SQLDETITAKPDE
+1109 AKPDE

-1182 AIKFGTGQI
+1182 AIKFGTGQV

-1660 QKQDLLRNK
+1660 QKQDLLTNK

-1824 TNNGALALKIDSYE
+1824 TNNGALALKIDSYK
-1838 YRIVSDT
+1838 YRIFSDT
-1845 EFWKNSLVASQLSK
+1845 EFWKNSLAASQLNK
-1859 YKAGNY
+1859 YQAGNY
-1865 DDNKRQKEEKALKE
+1865 DDNKRQKEEKALKA
-1879 QVLSYIEL
+1879 QVLNYIEL

-2279 KEIEQAYN
+2279 KEVEQAYN

-2382 NANIL
+2382 NANVL
-2387 ALDEKFFTKDNR
+2387 ALDEKSFTKDNR

-2767 KEENKTQ
+2767 REENKTQ

-3162 SNRSEELFAD
+3162 SNRSVELFAD

-3261 EFGKNALNEIK
+3261 EFGKNNLNEIK

>member
-163 VDRENILGENNYV
+163 VDRKNILGENNYV

-231 EIKSAG
+231 EIKSAW

-336 GGRYPSGAQLAEITK
+336 GGSYPSGAQLAEITK

-410 EAPNAKSEIH
+410 EAPNTKSEIH

-533 FQDDYVLTDK
+533 FQDDYALTDK

-584 SSWQRDNRVTI
+584 SSWQRDGVTI

-664 KKTESRELKKFL
+664 KKIESRELKKFL
-676 VKHMSSTFAHTDEV
+676 VKHMSSTFTHTDEV

-761 AFHRAELALAEKL
+761 AFHRAGLALAEKL
-774 DGQGAATE
+774 DGQGTATE

-890 KDRDKKRENFEK
+890 KDKENNEK
-902 ELDGKGDQKAQEVK
+902 VS
-916 ELDLNKYSSDELAA
+916 NK
-930 AFKNTDHFKLY
+930 
-941 SALALYDLNGGLE
+941 
-954 QFQGVKDKNERDD
+954 
-967 ILKQAYEEY
+967 
-976 IRNDNMVGLIDS
+976 ID
-988 EAIDILRANIVS
+988 EAIA
-1000 IKESPDFEPK
+1000 
-1010 EQNANYVDLPN
+1010 
-1021 LNDFSADDIARAF
+1021 
-1034 EKMPNLEL
+1034 
-1042 FSSFARYEQPEF
+1042 
-1054 FANLGQNEAIEALK
+1054 
-1068 DAYNNWLDSG
+1068 
-1078 TTGLLN
+1078 
-1084 GDVAGTIWEK
+1084 
-1094 AREVVQDRENSEEVS
+1094 
-1109 SQLDETITAKPDE
+1109 AKPDE

-1351 ASENIPEALDSKVAG
+1351 ASENIPETLDSKVAG

-1374 LAVSD
+1374 LVASD

-1387 DGVGAVGR
+1387 DGVGTVGR

-1552 NGGFETFIAKDSF
+1552 NGGFEAFIAKDSF

-1824 TNNGALALKIDSYE
+1824 TNNGALALKIDSYK
-1838 YRIVSDT
+1838 YRIFSDT
-1845 EFWKNSLVASQLSK
+1845 EFWKNSLAASQLNK
-1859 YKAGNY
+1859 YQAGNY
-1865 DDNKRQKEEKALKE
+1865 DDNKRQKEEKALKA
-1879 QVLSYIEL
+1879 QVLNYIEL

-2382 NANIL
+2382 NANVL
-2387 ALDEKFFTKDNR
+2387 ALDEKSFTKDNR

-3261 EFGKNALNEIK
+3261 EFGKNTLNEIK

>member
-119 NDNSVAM
+119 NDNSTAM

-163 VDRENILGENNYV
+163 VDRENILSENNYV
-176 SSEITPQ
+176 SSEITPK
-183 KDDLAIFANLVLKK
+183 KDDLAIFANLALKK
-197 ELDKRVVAQEYP
+197 ELDKRVVVQEYP
-209 KEHFTEQNLK
+209 KEHLTEQNLK

-336 GGRYPSGAQLAEITK
+336 GGSYPSGAQLAEITK
-351 AQNKIA
+351 AQNKIT

-389 SVEKIKAEIET
+389 SVEKNKAEIET

-410 EAPNAKSEIH
+410 EAPNTKSEIH

-664 KKTESRELKKFL
+664 KKIESRELKKFL

-869 LEVKRKELGL
+869 LEVKRKELEL
-879 TYSALT
+879 TYNALT

-890 KDRDKKRENFEK
+890 KDKENNEK
-902 ELDGKGDQKAQEVK
+902 VS
-916 ELDLNKYSSDELAA
+916 NK
-930 AFKNTDHFKLY
+930 
-941 SALALYDLNGGLE
+941 
-954 QFQGVKDKNERDD
+954 
-967 ILKQAYEEY
+967 
-976 IRNDNMVGLIDS
+976 ID
-988 EAIDILRANIVS
+988 EAIA
-1000 IKESPDFEPK
+1000 
-1010 EQNANYVDLPN
+1010 
-1021 LNDFSADDIARAF
+1021 
-1034 EKMPNLEL
+1034 
-1042 FSSFARYEQPEF
+1042 
-1054 FANLGQNEAIEALK
+1054 
-1068 DAYNNWLDSG
+1068 
-1078 TTGLLN
+1078 
-1084 GDVAGTIWEK
+1084 
-1094 AREVVQDRENSEEVS
+1094 
-1109 SQLDETITAKPDE
+1109 AKPDE
-1122 NTEPKQEP
+1122 NTESKQEP

-1182 AIKFGTGQI
+1182 AIKFGTGQV

-1212 ENKKSWEELEKEAV
+1212 ENKKSWEEFEKEAV

-1304 KVSESNEQKEIA
+1304 KVSKSNEQKEIA

-1322 VEVGL
+1322 AEVGL

-1366 YGDISAQK
+1366 YGYISAQK
-1374 LAVSD
+1374 LAASD

-1387 DGVGAVGR
+1387 DGVGTVGR

-1552 NGGFETFIAKDSF
+1552 NGGFEAFRAKDSF

-1660 QKQDLLRNK
+1660 QKQDLLTNK

-1681 GFSAN
+1681 GFCAN

-1786 YKDIERETSP
+1786 YKDIEREISP

-1824 TNNGALALKIDSYE
+1824 TNNGALALKINSYE
-1838 YRIVSDT
+1838 YRIISDT

-1865 DDNKRQKEEKALKE
+1865 DDNKRQKEEKALKA

-2044 NEVLEAIKKTGDKS
+2044 NEVLEVIKKTGDKS
-2058 LEINANSLKEVFPAD
+2058 LEINASSLKEVFPAD

-2231 TGEILKYKDGT
+2231 TGEILKYKNGA

-2279 KEIEQAYN
+2279 KEVEQAYN

-2387 ALDEKFFTKDNR
+2387 ALDEKSFTKDNR

-3119 IDRYRKYSWSEKN
+3119 IDRYQKFSWSEKN

-3147 LERSKLYI
+3147 LE
-3155 SRVMNIG
+3155 
-3162 SNRSEELFAD
+3162 
-3172 YKGVSVG
+3172 
-3179 VKLNTG
+3179 
-3185 KNSLG
+3185 
-3190 EPMHSLAICP
+3190 
-3200 SDNFDSNSAVALP
+3200 
-3213 KAKFRQEFFL
+3213 
-3223 SKDFNINYIMKKVDD
+3223 
-3238 ELEKLPLLLDE
+3238 
-3249 AKAAVKT
+3249 
-3256 LEKEV
+3256 
-3261 EFGKNALNEIK
+3261 
-3272 EQGYPNQKL
+3272 
-3281 LNALRSDKKE
+3281 
-3291 ILKHLKNKNND
+3291 
-3302 WIPSYKK
+3302 
-3309 CLNSSSIENEK
+3309 
-3320 NTESKER
+3320 

>member
-1 MKTFKRKL
+1 M
-9 VDNSMDLFIEVDG
+9 
-22 QYVANDNLFKRV
+22 
-34 IPAMLKPEVLQAS
+34 
-47 QREQEQN
+47 
-54 IQTNTQN
+54 
-61 KDEKTLIKELSVSIS
+61 
-76 KAYKDLDKNKQD
+76 
-88 RLEVY
+88 
-93 ENNGYKIEVGSK
+93 
-105 PPLSYVAFYDSDLS
+105 
-119 NDNSVAM
+119 
-126 YLYASTNTSSVLLA
+126 
-140 SQIEA
+140 
-145 RLNQVVQEKILDN
+145 
-158 RNAFY
+158 
-163 VDRENILGENNYV
+163 
-176 SSEITPQ
+176 
-183 KDDLAIFANLVLKK
+183 
-197 ELDKRVVAQEYP
+197 
-209 KEHFTEQNLK
+209 
-219 NSQMV
+219 
-224 DEIKSQG
+224 
-231 EIKSAG
+231 
-237 NSRILSDKELI
+237 
-248 ESMKATPMEQWSKE
+248 
-262 QKELFDDMP
+262 
-271 KFKQDQ
+271 
-277 ILDTPKIKYDEEVFG
+277 
-292 KIPYNELSF
+292 
-301 RNQMKVV
+301 
-308 DEARFS
+308 
-314 AKGKELQAQY
+314 
-324 DKLQSAKYTAGE
+324 
-336 GGRYPSGAQLAEITK
+336 
-351 AQNKIA
+351 
-357 AQRDEL
+357 
-363 INTYIKEYNEK
+363 
-374 VAGNSRIPSDKADDD
+374 
-389 SVEKIKAEIET
+389 
-400 APAHSNYKGG
+400 
-410 EAPNAKSEIH
+410 
-420 MVEKFFVEK
+420 
-429 VDDEFVTQKRFVNE
+429 
-443 QENNALKDQFEAEI
+443 
-457 AKVILEV
+457 
-464 EPAWRENM
+464 
-472 LNVPL
+472 
-477 SLKANQETYLSNILK
+477 
-492 ESDVD
+492 
-497 YATALAQDDKNTIYT
+497 
-512 VAEQKIVE
+512 
-520 KILKERQEHRIEI
+520 
-533 FQDDYVLTDK
+533 
-543 TTGNAI
+543 
-549 NKNSNLASIMLDK
+549 
-562 ILPHGLGNHPADE
+562 
-575 LSTFWFNHC
+575 
-584 SSWQRDNRVTI
+584 
-595 DDIDIQKA
+595 
-603 TKLTYKKEKLTLD
+603 
-616 ECAELSKFLARNAI
+616 
-630 EFSDNKPREVADGVR
+630 
-645 KFVPSNA
+645 
-652 LYKVAEGLNDEL
+652 
-664 KKTESRELKKFL
+664 
-676 VKHMSSTFAHTDEV
+676 
-690 PDFLVERNGSAIFT
+690 
-704 RINRDYLSEING
+704 
-716 KFNEVDEVRL
+716 
-726 KHISNYLSDRKE
+726 
-738 AGLANHRAEFETA
+738 
-751 FFVCDDQFKE
+751 
-761 AFHRAELALAEKL
+761 
-774 DGQGAATE
+774 
-782 IASYL
+782 
-787 ETNEFVAYRAD
+787 
-798 HIKELL
+798 
-804 RVEERAAQEFRE
+804 
-816 NYKEPLD
+816 
-823 LDEANKRIDNL
+823 
-834 LDNEIPKASEQFY
+834 
-847 YKMDLLLDNPNFRFA
+847 
-862 DMKEACE
+862 
-869 LEVKRKELGL
+869 
-879 TYSALT
+879 
-885 DYIHT
+885 
-890 KDRDKKRENFEK
+890 
-902 ELDGKGDQKAQEVK
+902 
-916 ELDLNKYSSDELAA
+916 
-930 AFKNTDHFKLY
+930 
-941 SALALYDLNGGLE
+941 
-954 QFQGVKDKNERDD
+954 
-967 ILKQAYEEY
+967 
-976 IRNDNMVGLIDS
+976 
-988 EAIDILRANIVS
+988 
-1000 IKESPDFEPK
+1000 
-1010 EQNANYVDLPN
+1010 
-1021 LNDFSADDIARAF
+1021 
-1034 EKMPNLEL
+1034 
-1042 FSSFARYEQPEF
+1042 
-1054 FANLGQNEAIEALK
+1054 
-1068 DAYNNWLDSG
+1068 
-1078 TTGLLN
+1078 
-1084 GDVAGTIWEK
+1084 
-1094 AREVVQDRENSEEVS
+1094 
-1109 SQLDETITAKPDE
+1109 
-1122 NTEPKQEP
+1122 
-1130 LKNQG
+1130 
-1135 IVASEENYQTL
+1135 
-1146 MKLYNGEATDA
+1146 
-1157 KELDNLIEWA
+1157 
-1167 SENKEILEAK
+1167 
-1177 SAANY
+1177 
-1182 AIKFGTGQI
+1182 
-1191 LKSVDAGFVLEIV
+1191 
-1204 EPLIMEKQ
+1204 
-1212 ENKKSWEELEKEAV
+1212 
-1226 EVTKKE
+1226 
-1232 AWVKKQLDDLP
+1232 P

-1351 ASENIPEALDSKVAG
+1351 ASENIPETLDSKVAG

-1374 LAVSD
+1374 LVASD

-1552 NGGFETFIAKDSF
+1552 NGGFETFRAKDSF

-1660 QKQDLLRNK
+1660 QKQDLLTNK

-1865 DDNKRQKEEKALKE
+1865 DDNKRQKEEKALKA
-1879 QVLSYIEL
+1879 QVLNYIEL

-2058 LEINANSLKEVFPAD
+2058 LEINASSLKEVFPAD

-2382 NANIL
+2382 NANVL
-2387 ALDEKFFTKDNR
+2387 ALDEKSFTKDNR

-3261 EFGKNALNEIK
+3261 EFGKNTLNEIK

>member
-176 SSEITPQ
+176 SSEITPK

-197 ELDKRVVAQEYP
+197 ELDKRVVVQEYP

-248 ESMKATPMEQWSKE
+248 ESMKAMPMEQWSKE

-336 GGRYPSGAQLAEITK
+336 GGSYPSGAQLAEITK

-400 APAHSNYKGG
+400 APAHSNYTGG
-410 EAPNAKSEIH
+410 EAHNTKSEIH

-533 FQDDYVLTDK
+533 FQDDYALTDK

-584 SSWQRDNRVTI
+584 SSWQRDNRVSI

-664 KKTESRELKKFL
+664 KKIESRELKKFL

-787 ETNEFVAYRAD
+787 KTNEFVAYRAD

-834 LDNEIPKASEQFY
+834 LDNEIPKVSEQFY

-890 KDRDKKRENFEK
+890 KDKENNEK
-902 ELDGKGDQKAQEVK
+902 VS
-916 ELDLNKYSSDELAA
+916 NK
-930 AFKNTDHFKLY
+930 
-941 SALALYDLNGGLE
+941 
-954 QFQGVKDKNERDD
+954 
-967 ILKQAYEEY
+967 
-976 IRNDNMVGLIDS
+976 ID
-988 EAIDILRANIVS
+988 EAIA
-1000 IKESPDFEPK
+1000 
-1010 EQNANYVDLPN
+1010 
-1021 LNDFSADDIARAF
+1021 
-1034 EKMPNLEL
+1034 
-1042 FSSFARYEQPEF
+1042 
-1054 FANLGQNEAIEALK
+1054 
-1068 DAYNNWLDSG
+1068 
-1078 TTGLLN
+1078 
-1084 GDVAGTIWEK
+1084 
-1094 AREVVQDRENSEEVS
+1094 
-1109 SQLDETITAKPDE
+1109 AKPDE

-1182 AIKFGTGQI
+1182 AIKFGTGQV

-1824 TNNGALALKIDSYE
+1824 TNNGALALKIDSYK
-1838 YRIVSDT
+1838 YRIFSDT

-1865 DDNKRQKEEKALKE
+1865 DDNKRQKEEKALKA
-1879 QVLSYIEL
+1879 QVLNYIEL

-1972 VSNEKEALIASLSMK
+1972 VSNGKEALIASLSMK

-2382 NANIL
+2382 NANVL
-2387 ALDEKFFTKDNR
+2387 ALDEKSFTKDNR

-2648 EVIPRNEAISELY
+2648 EVIPRNEVISELY

-2767 KEENKTQ
+2767 REENKTQ

-3261 EFGKNALNEIK
+3261 EFGKNTLNEIK

>member
-1 MKTFKRKL
+1 MPNKILKHKGKQMKTFKRKL

-197 ELDKRVVAQEYP
+197 ELDKRVVVQEYP

-324 DKLQSAKYTAGE
+324 DKLQNAKYTAGE
-336 GGRYPSGAQLAEITK
+336 GGSYPSGAQLAEITK
-351 AQNKIA
+351 AQNKIT

-389 SVEKIKAEIET
+389 SVEKNKAEIET

-410 EAPNAKSEIH
+410 EAPNTKSEIH

-664 KKTESRELKKFL
+664 KKIESRELKKFL

-787 ETNEFVAYRAD
+787 KTNEFVAYRAD

-834 LDNEIPKASEQFY
+834 LDNEIPKVSEQFY

-890 KDRDKKRENFEK
+890 KDKENNEK
-902 ELDGKGDQKAQEVK
+902 VS
-916 ELDLNKYSSDELAA
+916 NK
-930 AFKNTDHFKLY
+930 
-941 SALALYDLNGGLE
+941 
-954 QFQGVKDKNERDD
+954 
-967 ILKQAYEEY
+967 
-976 IRNDNMVGLIDS
+976 ID
-988 EAIDILRANIVS
+988 EAIA
-1000 IKESPDFEPK
+1000 
-1010 EQNANYVDLPN
+1010 
-1021 LNDFSADDIARAF
+1021 
-1034 EKMPNLEL
+1034 
-1042 FSSFARYEQPEF
+1042 
-1054 FANLGQNEAIEALK
+1054 
-1068 DAYNNWLDSG
+1068 
-1078 TTGLLN
+1078 
-1084 GDVAGTIWEK
+1084 
-1094 AREVVQDRENSEEVS
+1094 
-1109 SQLDETITAKPDE
+1109 AKPDE

-1182 AIKFGTGQI
+1182 AIKFGTGQV

-1366 YGDISAQK
+1366 YGNISAQK
-1374 LAVSD
+1374 LVVSD

-1824 TNNGALALKIDSYE
+1824 TNNGALALKIDSYK
-1838 YRIVSDT
+1838 YRIFSDT
-1845 EFWKNSLVASQLSK
+1845 EFWKNSLAASQLNK
-1859 YKAGNY
+1859 YQAGNY
-1865 DDNKRQKEEKALKE
+1865 DDNKRQKEEKALKA
-1879 QVLSYIEL
+1879 QVLNYIEL

-2382 NANIL
+2382 NANVL
-2387 ALDEKFFTKDNR
+2387 ALDEKSFTKDNR

-2537 NDSGK
+2537 NDSSK

-2767 KEENKTQ
+2767 REENKTQ

-3119 IDRYRKYSWSEKN
+3119 IDRYRKFSWSEKN

-3261 EFGKNALNEIK
+3261 EFGKNTLNEIK

>member
-22 QYVANDNLFKRV
+22 QYVANENLFKRV
-34 IPAMLKPEVLQAS
+34 IPAMVKPEVLQAS

-61 KDEKTLIKELSVSIS
+61 KDEKTLIKELSASIS

-119 NDNSVAM
+119 NDNSTAM
-126 YLYASTNTSSVLLA
+126 YLYASTNTGSVLLA

-145 RLNQVVQEKILDN
+145 RLNQVVQGKILEN

-163 VDRENILGENNYV
+163 VDRENILSENNYV

-209 KEHFTEQNLK
+209 KEHLTEQNLK
-219 NSQMV
+219 NSQM
-224 DEIKSQG
+224 
-231 EIKSAG
+231 A
-237 NSRILSDKELI
+237 
-248 ESMKATPMEQWSKE
+248 
-262 QKELFDDMP
+262 
-271 KFKQDQ
+271 
-277 ILDTPKIKYDEEVFG
+277 
-292 KIPYNELSF
+292 
-301 RNQMKVV
+301 
-308 DEARFS
+308 
-314 AKGKELQAQY
+314 
-324 DKLQSAKYTAGE
+324 
-336 GGRYPSGAQLAEITK
+336 
-351 AQNKIA
+351 
-357 AQRDEL
+357 
-363 INTYIKEYNEK
+363 
-374 VAGNSRIPSDKADDD
+374 
-389 SVEKIKAEIET
+389 
-400 APAHSNYKGG
+400 
-410 EAPNAKSEIH
+410 
-420 MVEKFFVEK
+420 EKFFVEK
-429 VDDEFVTQKRFVNE
+429 VGDEFVTQKRLVNE

-533 FQDDYVLTDK
+533 FQDDGIMTDK
-543 TTGNAI
+543 TAGNGI

-562 ILPHGLGNHPADE
+562 TLPHGLGNHPADE

-584 SSWQRDNRVTI
+584 SCWQRDRVSI

-652 LYKVAEGLNDEL
+652 LYKVAEGLNDQIKEI
-664 KKTESRELKKFL
+664 ESRELKKFL
-676 VKHMSSTFAHTDEV
+676 VKHMSSTFTHTDEV

-738 AGLANHRAEFETA
+738 AGLANLKGEYEEA
-751 FFVCDDQFKE
+751 FFVCDNQFKE
-761 AFHRAELALAEKL
+761 AFHRAGLALAEKL
-774 DGQGAATE
+774 DGQGVPAKL
-782 IASYL
+782 ASYL
-787 ETNEFVAYRAD
+787 ETNEFVAYRAE

-804 RVEERAAQEFRE
+804 RVEERATQEFRK

-862 DMKEACE
+862 DMKEAWE
-869 LEVKRKELGL
+869 LEVKRKELEL

-890 KDRDKKRENFEK
+890 KDKENNEK
-902 ELDGKGDQKAQEVK
+902 VSNKLD
-916 ELDLNKYSSDELAA
+916 
-930 AFKNTDHFKLY
+930 
-941 SALALYDLNGGLE
+941 
-954 QFQGVKDKNERDD
+954 
-967 ILKQAYEEY
+967 
-976 IRNDNMVGLIDS
+976 
-988 EAIDILRANIVS
+988 EAIA
-1000 IKESPDFEPK
+1000 
-1010 EQNANYVDLPN
+1010 
-1021 LNDFSADDIARAF
+1021 
-1034 EKMPNLEL
+1034 
-1042 FSSFARYEQPEF
+1042 
-1054 FANLGQNEAIEALK
+1054 
-1068 DAYNNWLDSG
+1068 
-1078 TTGLLN
+1078 
-1084 GDVAGTIWEK
+1084 
-1094 AREVVQDRENSEEVS
+1094 
-1109 SQLDETITAKPDE
+1109 AKPDK
-1122 NTEPKQEP
+1122 NAEPKQES
-1130 LKNQG
+1130 LKNQR

-1146 MKLYNGEATDA
+1146 MKLYNGEVTDA

-1182 AIKFGTGQI
+1182 AINFGTGQV

-1212 ENKKSWEELEKEAV
+1212 ENIKSWEELEKEAV
-1226 EVTKKE
+1226 EVAKKE

-1243 IRLQA
+1243 IRLQE

-1255 AKSLNDAYQRGD
+1255 AESLNYAYQRD

-1296 KKEAIGKE
+1296 KKEARGKGNI
-1304 KVSESNEQKEIA
+1304 SESNEQKEIA
-1316 QAGENK
+1316 QAEENK
-1322 VEVGL
+1322 AEVGL

-1345 NKTKTQ
+1345 NNTKTQ

-1387 DGVGAVGR
+1387 DGIGAVGR

-1423 LAGFSG
+1423 LARFSG

-1525 SFSFTGIEIEKHTYD
+1525 SFSFTGVEIEKHTYD

-1552 NGGFETFIAKDSF
+1552 NGGFETFRAKDSF

-1632 AGGKFLGAVR
+1632 AGGKFLGALR

-1704 KSVEDKLTIEEREQL
+1704 KSVEEKLTIEEKEQL
-1719 DERERE
+1719 NERERE

-1772 AELNRFIENLPKNI
+1772 AELNRFVENLPKNI
-1786 YKDIERETSP
+1786 YKDIQREVSP

-1806 ESKFYI
+1806 ESKSYI

-1845 EFWKNSLVASQLSK
+1845 EFWKNSLAASQLNK

-1865 DDNKRQKEEKALKE
+1865 DDNKRQKEEKALKT
-1879 QVLSYIEL
+1879 QVLNYIEL
-1887 RDSLNTLL
+1887 RDSLNALL

-1906 EIAKFRQDL
+1906 EIARFRQDL

-2044 NEVLEAIKKTGDKS
+2044 NEVLEAIEKTGDKS
-2058 LEINANSLKEVFPAD
+2058 LEVNASSLKEVFPAD

-2101 SEYRF
+2101 NEYRF

-2121 EITLSSNGEYIIENN
+2121 EITLSSNGEYVIENN

-2146 NNAYYMAMLS
+2146 NNAYYMAMFS
-2156 SEKEREGKSRSTYGL
+2156 SEKERGGNSRSTYGL
-2171 NFGNGRDFFS
+2171 NFDNGRDFFS

-2231 TGEILKYKDGT
+2231 TGEILKYKNGT

-2279 KEIEQAYN
+2279 KEVEQAYN

-2387 ALDEKFFTKDNR
+2387 ALDEKSFTKENR

-2506 SYETQKTR
+2506 SYETQKTK

-2648 EVIPRNEAISELY
+2648 EVIPRNEAISKLY
-2661 GEPDEN
+2661 GEPDEK

-2767 KEENKTQ
+2767 REENKIQ

-2981 VYNYATERTYDVK
+2981 VYNYAIERTYDVK

-3119 IDRYRKYSWSEKN
+3119 IDRYRKFSWSEKN

-3155 SRVMNIG
+3155 SRMMNIG

-3249 AKAAVKT
+3249 AKSTVKT

-3261 EFGKNALNEIK
+3261 EFGKNNLNEMK

-3281 LNALRSDKKE
+3281 LSALRSDKKE

>member
-163 VDRENILGENNYV
+163 VDRKNILGENNYV

-336 GGRYPSGAQLAEITK
+336 GGSYPSGAQLAEITK

-389 SVEKIKAEIET
+389 SVEKNKAEIET

-410 EAPNAKSEIH
+410 EAHNTKSEIH

-584 SSWQRDNRVTI
+584 SSWQRDNRVSI

-664 KKTESRELKKFL
+664 KKIESRELKKFL

-834 LDNEIPKASEQFY
+834 LDNEIPKVSEQFY

-890 KDRDKKRENFEK
+890 KDKENNEK
-902 ELDGKGDQKAQEVK
+902 VS
-916 ELDLNKYSSDELAA
+916 NK
-930 AFKNTDHFKLY
+930 
-941 SALALYDLNGGLE
+941 
-954 QFQGVKDKNERDD
+954 
-967 ILKQAYEEY
+967 
-976 IRNDNMVGLIDS
+976 ID
-988 EAIDILRANIVS
+988 EAIA
-1000 IKESPDFEPK
+1000 
-1010 EQNANYVDLPN
+1010 
-1021 LNDFSADDIARAF
+1021 
-1034 EKMPNLEL
+1034 
-1042 FSSFARYEQPEF
+1042 
-1054 FANLGQNEAIEALK
+1054 
-1068 DAYNNWLDSG
+1068 
-1078 TTGLLN
+1078 
-1084 GDVAGTIWEK
+1084 
-1094 AREVVQDRENSEEVS
+1094 
-1109 SQLDETITAKPDE
+1109 AKPDE

-1182 AIKFGTGQI
+1182 AIKFGTGQV

-1429 WGGCYGVFEETNKDF
+1429 WGGCYGVFEETSKDF
-1444 GEARKRLDKYLD
+1444 SEARKRLDKYLD

-1552 NGGFETFIAKDSF
+1552 NGGFETFRAKDSF

-1660 QKQDLLRNK
+1660 QKQDLLTNK

-1865 DDNKRQKEEKALKE
+1865 DDNKRQKEEKALKA
-1879 QVLSYIEL
+1879 QVLNYIEL

-2058 LEINANSLKEVFPAD
+2058 LEINASSLKEVFPAD

-2279 KEIEQAYN
+2279 KEVEQAYN

-2382 NANIL
+2382 NANVL
-2387 ALDEKFFTKDNR
+2387 ALDEKSFTKDNR

-3261 EFGKNALNEIK
+3261 EFGKNTLNEIK

>member
-163 VDRENILGENNYV
+163 VDRKNILGENNYV

-336 GGRYPSGAQLAEITK
+336 GGSYPSGAQLAEITK

-389 SVEKIKAEIET
+389 SVEKNKAEIET

-410 EAPNAKSEIH
+410 EAHNTKSEIH

-584 SSWQRDNRVTI
+584 SSWQRDNRVSI

-664 KKTESRELKKFL
+664 KKIESRELKKFL

-890 KDRDKKRENFEK
+890 KDKENNEK
-902 ELDGKGDQKAQEVK
+902 VS
-916 ELDLNKYSSDELAA
+916 NK
-930 AFKNTDHFKLY
+930 
-941 SALALYDLNGGLE
+941 
-954 QFQGVKDKNERDD
+954 
-967 ILKQAYEEY
+967 
-976 IRNDNMVGLIDS
+976 ID
-988 EAIDILRANIVS
+988 EAIA
-1000 IKESPDFEPK
+1000 
-1010 EQNANYVDLPN
+1010 
-1021 LNDFSADDIARAF
+1021 
-1034 EKMPNLEL
+1034 
-1042 FSSFARYEQPEF
+1042 
-1054 FANLGQNEAIEALK
+1054 
-1068 DAYNNWLDSG
+1068 
-1078 TTGLLN
+1078 
-1084 GDVAGTIWEK
+1084 
-1094 AREVVQDRENSEEVS
+1094 
-1109 SQLDETITAKPDE
+1109 AKPDE

-1182 AIKFGTGQI
+1182 AIKFGTGQV

-1429 WGGCYGVFEETNKDF
+1429 WGGCYGVFEETSKDF
-1444 GEARKRLDKYLD
+1444 SEARKRLDKYLD

-1552 NGGFETFIAKDSF
+1552 NGGFETFRAKDSF

-1660 QKQDLLRNK
+1660 QKQDLLTNK

-1865 DDNKRQKEEKALKE
+1865 DDNKRQKEEKALKA
-1879 QVLSYIEL
+1879 QVLNYIEL

-2058 LEINANSLKEVFPAD
+2058 LEINASSLKEVFPAD

-2279 KEIEQAYN
+2279 KEVEQAYN

-2382 NANIL
+2382 NANVL
-2387 ALDEKFFTKDNR
+2387 ALDEKSFTKDNR

-3261 EFGKNALNEIK
+3261 EFGKNTLNEIK

>member
-9 VDNSMDLFIEVDG
+9 VDNSMDLFVEVDG

-34 IPAMLKPEVLQAS
+34 IPAMVKPEMLQTS

-54 IQTNTQN
+54 IQAKTQN
-61 KDEKTLIKELSVSIS
+61 KDEKTLIKELSASIS

-88 RLEVY
+88 RLEIY

-119 NDNSVAM
+119 NNNSAAM

-145 RLNQVVQEKILDN
+145 RLNQVVQGKILDN

-163 VDRENILGENNYV
+163 VDRKNILSENNYV
-176 SSEITPQ
+176 SNEITPQ
-183 KDDLAIFANLVLKK
+183 KEDLALFADLALKK
-197 ELDKRVVAQEYP
+197 EFDKRVAVQEYP
-209 KEHFTEQNLK
+209 KEHLTEENLE

-224 DEIKSQG
+224 E
-231 EIKSAG
+231 
-237 NSRILSDKELI
+237 
-248 ESMKATPMEQWSKE
+248 
-262 QKELFDDMP
+262 
-271 KFKQDQ
+271 
-277 ILDTPKIKYDEEVFG
+277 
-292 KIPYNELSF
+292 
-301 RNQMKVV
+301 
-308 DEARFS
+308 
-314 AKGKELQAQY
+314 
-324 DKLQSAKYTAGE
+324 KL
-336 GGRYPSGAQLAEITK
+336 
-351 AQNKIA
+351 
-357 AQRDEL
+357 
-363 INTYIKEYNEK
+363 
-374 VAGNSRIPSDKADDD
+374 
-389 SVEKIKAEIET
+389 
-400 APAHSNYKGG
+400 
-410 EAPNAKSEIH
+410 
-420 MVEKFFVEK
+420 FVEK
-429 VDDEFVTQKRFVNE
+429 VGDEFVTQKRLVNE

-464 EPAWRENM
+464 ELAWRENM

-477 SLKANQETYLSNILK
+477 SLKANQETYLSNRLK

-533 FQDDYVLTDK
+533 FQDDDIPTGK
-543 TTGNAI
+543 TAGNGI

-562 ILPHGLGNHPADE
+562 TLPHGLGNHPADE

-584 SSWQRDNRVTI
+584 SNWQRDRVTI
-595 DDIDIQKA
+595 DDIGMEKA
-603 TKLTYKKEKLTLD
+603 TKLAYKKEKLTLD

-664 KKTESRELKKFL
+664 KKIESRELKKFL

-738 AGLANHRAEFETA
+738 AGLANLRAEYETA
-751 FFVCDDQFKE
+751 FFVCDNQFKE
-761 AFHRAELALAEKL
+761 AFHRAGLALAEKL

-804 RVEERAAQEFRE
+804 RVEERATQEFRE

-834 LDNEIPKASEQFY
+834 LDNEIPKAGEQFY

-869 LEVKRKELGL
+869 LEVKRKELEL
-879 TYSALT
+879 TYNALT

-902 ELDGKGDQKAQEVK
+902 LVDEQVSDFINKIKENNISNEKMLEFITENDLPIENYGWAAQDKSTIRVYAEIKAAEQVLKERGISLDNTLEYISENPNENVWKKAKELDSKGDQKAQEVK
-916 ELDLNKYSSDELAA
+916 ELDLNKYSS
-930 AFKNTDHFKLY
+930 
-941 SALALYDLNGGLE
+941 NG
-954 QFQGVKDKNERDD
+954 
-967 ILKQAYEEY
+967 
-976 IRNDNMVGLIDS
+976 
-988 EAIDILRANIVS
+988 
-1000 IKESPDFEPK
+1000 
-1010 EQNANYVDLPN
+1010 
-1021 LNDFSADDIARAF
+1021 
-1034 EKMPNLEL
+1034 
-1042 FSSFARYEQPEF
+1042 
-1054 FANLGQNEAIEALK
+1054 
-1068 DAYNNWLDSG
+1068 
-1078 TTGLLN
+1078 
-1084 GDVAGTIWEK
+1084 
-1094 AREVVQDRENSEEVS
+1094 EEVS
-1109 SQLDETITAKPDE
+1109 DKFDEAITAKPDK
-1122 NTEPKQEP
+1122 NAEPKQEP
-1130 LKNQG
+1130 LKNQR

-1146 MKLYNGEATDA
+1146 MKLYNGEATNA
-1157 KELDNLIEWA
+1157 KELNDLIEWA

-1182 AIKFGTGQI
+1182 AIKFGAGQV

-1212 ENKKSWEELEKEAV
+1212 ENKKSWEEFEKEAV
-1226 EVTKKE
+1226 EVTRKE

-1243 IRLQA
+1243 IRLQE

-1255 AKSLNDAYQRGD
+1255 AESLNYAYQRE

-1281 DKNYGGVAVFIDENL
+1281 DKNYGGVAVFVDENL
-1296 KKEAIGKE
+1296 KKEARARGKGNI
-1304 KVSESNEQKEIA
+1304 SESNEQKEIA
-1316 QAGENK
+1316 QVKEDKA
-1322 VEVGL
+1322 EVGL

-1334 KIVENKTNDRG
+1334 KMVENKTNVRG
-1345 NKTKTQ
+1345 NETKSQ
-1351 ASENIPEALDSKVAG
+1351 ASKNEPEIFDSKVAG
-1366 YGDISAQK
+1366 YGNISAQK

-1429 WGGCYGVFEETNKDF
+1429 WGGCYGVFEGTNKDF

-1495 QMGVNDNGVEKR
+1495 HMGVDDNGIEKR

-1552 NGGFETFIAKDSF
+1552 NGGFETFTAKDSF

-1588 NLKIANYFPI
+1588 NLKIVNYFPI

-1704 KSVEDKLTIEEREQL
+1704 KSVEEKLTIEEREQL
-1719 DERERE
+1719 NERERE
-1725 NKFYRRF
+1725 SKFYRRF

-1786 YKDIERETSP
+1786 YKDIEREASS

-1806 ESKFYI
+1806 ESKSYI

-1838 YRIVSDT
+1838 YKIVSDT
-1845 EFWKNSLVASQLSK
+1845 EFWKNSLAASQLSK

-1865 DDNKRQKEEKALKE
+1865 DDNKRQKEEKALKA
-1879 QVLSYIEL
+1879 QVLNYIEL
-1887 RDSLNTLL
+1887 RDSLNALL
-1895 RAELDPNKSDE
+1895 RAELDPSKSDDE
-1906 EIAKFRQDL
+1906 LAKLRGDL
-1915 NTSYDKMK
+1915 NSTYDKMK
-1923 LKYKKPLKEA
+1923 SKYKKPLKDA

-2000 NQSLDDTLNK
+2000 NLSLDDTLNK

-2044 NEVLEAIKKTGDKS
+2044 NEVLKAIEKTGDKS
-2058 LEINANSLKEVFPAD
+2058 LEVNASSLKEVFPAD

-2121 EITLSSNGEYIIENN
+2121 EITLSSNGEYVIENN

-2156 SEKEREGKSRSTYGL
+2156 SEKERGGNSRSTYGL
-2171 NFGNGRDFFS
+2171 NFDNGRDFFS
-2181 YDEFKKHMGWS
+2181 YDEFRKHMGWS

-2217 ARIERSLGYIRDDE
+2217 ARIERSLGYMRDDE
-2231 TGEILKYKDGT
+2231 TGEILKHKDGT

-2279 KEIEQAYN
+2279 KEVEQAYN

-2387 ALDEKFFTKDNR
+2387 ALDEKSFTKDNR

-2438 LSMVKSD
+2438 LSIVKSD

-2468 IQKARATADTI
+2468 IQKARETADAI

-2648 EVIPRNEAISELY
+2648 EVIPRNEAISKLY
-2661 GEPDEN
+2661 GEPDEK
-2667 GEFPKGSLLYRFG
+2667 GEFPEGSLLYRFG
-2680 HFQENIKE
+2680 HFQEDIKE

-2767 KEENKTQ
+2767 GEENKTQ

-2780 AEIKKSSRSDE
+2780 AEIKKSSGSDE

-2871 ALKDVSFDAYSD
+2871 TLKDVSFDAYSD

-3084 TKDIKTFGKMI
+3084 TKDIKTFGEMI

-3155 SRVMNIG
+3155 SRMMSIG

-3200 SDNFDSNSAVALP
+3200 SNNFDSNSAIVLP

-3223 SKDFNINYIMKKVDD
+3223 SNDFNINYIMKKVDD

-3249 AKAAVKT
+3249 AKSTVKT

-3261 EFGKNALNEIK
+3261 EFGKNTLNEIK
-3272 EQGYPNQKL
+3272 ERGYPNQKL
-3281 LNALRSDKKE
+3281 LSALRSDKKE

>member
-277 ILDTPKIKYDEEVFG
+277 ILDAPKIKYDEEVFG

-336 GGRYPSGAQLAEITK
+336 GGSYPSGAQLAEITK

-389 SVEKIKAEIET
+389 SVEKNKAEIET

-410 EAPNAKSEIH
+410 EAPNTKSEIH

-834 LDNEIPKASEQFY
+834 LDNEIPKVSEQFY

-890 KDRDKKRENFEK
+890 KDKENNEK
-902 ELDGKGDQKAQEVK
+902 VS
-916 ELDLNKYSSDELAA
+916 NK
-930 AFKNTDHFKLY
+930 
-941 SALALYDLNGGLE
+941 
-954 QFQGVKDKNERDD
+954 
-967 ILKQAYEEY
+967 
-976 IRNDNMVGLIDS
+976 ID
-988 EAIDILRANIVS
+988 EAITV
-1000 IKESPDFEPK
+1000 
-1010 EQNANYVDLPN
+1010 
-1021 LNDFSADDIARAF
+1021 
-1034 EKMPNLEL
+1034 
-1042 FSSFARYEQPEF
+1042 
-1054 FANLGQNEAIEALK
+1054 
-1068 DAYNNWLDSG
+1068 
-1078 TTGLLN
+1078 
-1084 GDVAGTIWEK
+1084 
-1094 AREVVQDRENSEEVS
+1094 
-1109 SQLDETITAKPDE
+1109 KPDE

-1182 AIKFGTGQI
+1182 AIKFGTGQV

-1351 ASENIPEALDSKVAG
+1351 ASENIPEALDNKVAG

-1552 NGGFETFIAKDSF
+1552 NGGFETFRAKDSF

-1660 QKQDLLRNK
+1660 QKQDLLTNK

-2279 KEIEQAYN
+2279 KEVEQAYN

-2382 NANIL
+2382 NANVL
-2387 ALDEKFFTKDNR
+2387 ALDEKSFTKDNR

-2970 FFEADKSFQPK
+2970 FFEADKNFQPK

-3261 EFGKNALNEIK
+3261 EFGKNTLNEIK

-3309 CLNSSSIENEK
+3309 CLNSSGIENEK